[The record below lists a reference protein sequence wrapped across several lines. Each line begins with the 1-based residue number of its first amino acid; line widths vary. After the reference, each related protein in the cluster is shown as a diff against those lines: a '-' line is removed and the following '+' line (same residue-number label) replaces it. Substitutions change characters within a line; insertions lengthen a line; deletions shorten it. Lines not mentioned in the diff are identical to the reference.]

1 MARAAVVA
9 LAGASLAACATSHGP
24 PPGGPLGVNGTMKP
38 YQVNGVWYRP
48 AEQPGYDKV
57 GMASWYGPQSHYHT
71 TADGE
76 AFDPSTPSAAHKTL
90 PLPCIVEVTN
100 LDNGRKIRVRVNDRG
115 PFVDGRILDVSRQA
129 ANDLGFLGQGMAR
142 VRVRYIGPAPLVGR
156 GETARYSDGASRAM
170 ARAEPLP
177 APVSAPP
184 SVTPAPVASAPAAAW
199 RIQAGAFA
207 DRGNAERAAQT
218 LSSRGQTSIEPVDR
232 GGDRL
237 WRVTVSGAP
246 GETPEDLRG
255 QVASQGFPGAKVI
268 GPS

>member
-1 MARAAVVA
+1 MIAPRSMKRMAMVA

-24 PPGGPLGVNGTMKP
+24 PGGALGVNGTMKP

-48 AEQPGYDKV
+48 AEQPGYDKT
-57 GMASWYGPQSHYHT
+57 GMASWYGPQSRYHT

-100 LDNGRKIRVRVNDRG
+100 LDNGRKVRLRVNDRG
-115 PFVDGRILDVSRQA
+115 PFAEGRILDVSRQA
-129 ANDLGFLGQGMAR
+129 AEDLGFLGKGMAK

-156 GETARYSDGASRAM
+156 GETARYSDGAATAM
-170 ARAEPLP
+170 ARADPKP
-177 APVSAPP
+177 AP
-184 SVTPAPVASAPAAAW
+184 ASALAPGASAAW
-199 RIQAGAFA
+199 RIQAGAFS
-207 DRGNAERAAQT
+207 DRGNAERAART
-218 LSSRGQTSIEPVDR
+218 LASRGQTSIEPMDR

-237 WRVTVSGAP
+237 WKVMVAGAP

>member
-1 MARAAVVA
+1 MLDDA
-9 LAGASLAACATSHGP
+9 
-24 PPGGPLGVNGTMKP
+24 
-38 YQVNGVWYRP
+38 P
-48 AEQPGYDKV
+48 AEEKGLALVEGRLNNVAAIQG
-57 GMASWYGPQSHYHT
+57 HYHRLT
-71 TADGE
+71 PESALLLDTLEKDGLERVGADGE

-115 PFVDGRILDVSRQA
+115 PFAEGRILDVSRQA
-129 ANDLGFLGQGMAR
+129 AEDLGFLGKGMAK

-156 GETARYSDGASRAM
+156 GETARYADGASTAM
-170 ARAEPLP
+170 ARADAKP
-177 APVSAPP
+177 AP
-184 SVTPAPVASAPAAAW
+184 ASAPAPLASAAW

-218 LSSRGQTSIEPVDR
+218 LSSRGQTSIEPMDR
-232 GGDRL
+232 GGDKL
-237 WRVTVSGAP
+237 WKVMVAGAP